1 MSLCLFVFH
10 VQRVLGIVTQ
20 DLMLRYI
27 AGPPRAAWVKAQLAL
42 RRSVKGGSANQAVG
56 ERNQPETPLVS
67 SGFYHFF
74 SMIFMG

>member
-20 DLMLRYI
+20 NFVLRYI

-56 ERNQPETPLVS
+56 KETSPKHPWFLVVLIIS
-67 SGFYHFF
+67 FP
-74 SMIFMG
+74 